1 MSELIA
7 AGPPLRRRG
16 LSPRATVILTA
27 STAALGGLLFGYDT
41 SVISGAMLFFQHTFH
56 LTTVQLEWAVSAV
69 LLGAMAGSACGG
81 RLTDLWG
88 RRPVL
93 LGTGVAFG
101 VFSVWT
107 GLSTGLAT
115 FVIARFFVGCCIGV
129 ASLVTPLYISEM
141 SPANIRGALVS
152 LNQLAITVGIG
163 VAYIV
168 DYALAGAKD
177 WRMMF
182 ITAVIPAAVLVVGMV
197 FLPESPRWLAKGGRP
212 AEALANFRR
221 LGREQEAQAELA
233 DVERV
238 LREETG
244 KFWDLFRP
252 GFRTAVW
259 IGIGLAILQQITGI
273 NTIIYY
279 APDILT
285 HAGYNSAKA
294 AILAT
299 AIIGIVNILTTVLA
313 IFLVDRVGRKP
324 LLIIGSAGMAASLFY
339 VGYAFA
345 RHLTGL
351 GVFIGVVVYIIF
363 FAVSLGPVV
372 WLMIAEIYPTKIRG
386 AAMSLATCCEWGANF
401 VVAVT
406 FLSLLKAAG
415 AADTFWIFAA
425 LSILGLLFC
434 WLVIPETKSKS
445 LEQIEEDF
453 RRLGRRGARRSGVGF

>member
-1 MSELIA
+1 MSELITT
-7 AGPPLRRRG
+7 GPPAHHG
-16 LSPRATVILTA
+16 ALSPRATVILTA
-27 STAALGGLLFGYDT
+27 SIAALGGLLFGYDT
-41 SVISGAMLFFQHTFH
+41 SVISGAMLFFSHTFH

-69 LLGAMAGSACGG
+69 LLGAMAGSALGG

-88 RRPVL
+88 RRWVL
-93 LGTGVAFG
+93 LATGAGFG
-101 VFSVWT
+101 VFSLWT

-115 FVIARFFVGCCIGV
+115 FVAARFLVGCCIGV

-141 SPANIRGALVS
+141 APAKIRGGLVS

-163 VAYIV
+163 IAYIV
-168 DYALAGAKD
+168 DYSLAGSKD

-182 ITAVIPAAVLVVGMV
+182 ISAVIPAVLLVVGMM
-197 FLPESPRWLAKGGRP
+197 FLPESPRWLAKGGRLR
-212 AEALANFRR
+212 EALANFQR
-221 LGREQEAQAELA
+221 LGREQEAQTELA

-244 KFWDLFRP
+244 KFWDLFKP
-252 GFRTAVW
+252 GVRMAVW

-285 HAGYNSAKA
+285 RAGYASAKA

-299 AIIGIVNILTTVLA
+299 AIIGVVNILTTVLA
-313 IFLVDRVGRKP
+313 IFLVDWVGRKP
-324 LLIIGSAGMAASLFY
+324 LLIVGSAGMAASLAF
-339 VGYAFA
+339 VGYSFSQQAK
-345 RHLTGL
+345 GV
-351 GVFIGVVVYIIF
+351 GVFVGVLVYIFF

-386 AAMSLATCCEWGANF
+386 SAMSLATFFNWLANF
-401 VVAVT
+401 VVAVS

-415 AADTFWIFAA
+415 TVHTFWIFAG
-425 LSILGLLFC
+425 LSILCLLFC
-434 WLVIPETKSKS
+434 WLVIPETKGKS
-445 LEQIEEDF
+445 LEAIEESF
-453 RRLGRRGARRSGVGF
+453 RRLGRGTKSPA

>member
-1 MSELIA
+1 MPESELTT
-7 AGPPLRRRG
+7 AGPPPARRGG
-16 LSPRATVILTA
+16 LSPQATVILTA
-27 STAALGGLLFGYDT
+27 SIAALGGLLFGYDT

-56 LTTVQLEWAVSAV
+56 LTDVQLEWAVSAV
-69 LLGAMAGSACGG
+69 LLGAMAGSALGG

-93 LGTGVAFG
+93 MATGVGFG
-101 VFSVWT
+101 IFSVWT
-107 GLSTGLAT
+107 GLSTGLPT
-115 FVIARFFVGCCIGV
+115 FVIARFLVGCCIGV

-141 SPANIRGALVS
+141 APAKIRGGLVS

-163 VAYIV
+163 VAYVV

-182 ITAVIPAAVLVVGMV
+182 ASAVVPAVVLVVGMI
-197 FLPESPRWLAKGGRP
+197 FLPESPRWLAKVGRL
-212 AEALANFRR
+212 AEALTNFRR
-221 LGREQEAQAELA
+221 LGREQEAQIELA

-238 LREETG
+238 LHEETG
-244 KFWDLFRP
+244 RFWDLFKP

-285 HAGYNSAKA
+285 RAGYSSAKA

-299 AIIGIVNILTTVLA
+299 VTIGIVNILTTVLA

-324 LLIIGSAGMAASLFY
+324 LLLVGTAGMAASLAFI
-339 VGYAFA
+339 GYSFA
-345 RHLTGL
+345 QQAKGV
-351 GVFIGVVVYIIF
+351 GVFIGVLVYIFF

-386 AAMSLATCCEWGANF
+386 VGMSVATFVEWGANF

-406 FLSLLKAAG
+406 FLSLLNWAG
-415 AADTFWIFAA
+415 AVHTFWLFAV
-425 LSILGLLFC
+425 LSVLGLIFC
-434 WLVIPETKSKS
+434 WLVIPETKGKS

-453 RRLGRRGARRSGVGF
+453 RRLGRRRGARA

>member
-7 AGPPLRRRG
+7 TGPPARHGG
-16 LSPRATVILTA
+16 LSPRAAVILTA
-27 STAALGGLLFGYDT
+27 SIAALGGLLFGYDT
-41 SVISGAMLFFQHTFH
+41 SVISGAMLFFQHTFR
-56 LTTVQLEWAVSAV
+56 LTDVQLEWAVSAV
-69 LLGAMAGSACGG
+69 LLGAMAGAGTGG
-81 RLTDLWG
+81 RLSDLWG

-93 LGTGVAFG
+93 LATGIGFG

-141 SPANIRGALVS
+141 SPAKIRGALVS

-168 DYALAGAKD
+168 DYALSGAKD
-177 WRMMF
+177 WRLMF
-182 ITAVIPAAVLVVGMV
+182 ISAVIPALVLVVGMI
-197 FLPESPRWLAKGGRP
+197 FLPESPRWLAKSGRRD
-212 AEALANFRR
+212 EALANFRR

-244 KFWDLFRP
+244 KFRDLFRP

-259 IGIGLAILQQITGI
+259 IGIGLAVLQQITGI

-285 HAGYNSAKA
+285 HAGYSSDKA

-313 IFLVDRVGRKP
+313 IVLVDRVGRKP
-324 LLIIGSAGMAASLFY
+324 LLIVGTAGMAASLGY
-339 VGYAFA
+339 IGYAFA
-345 RHLTGL
+345 NHIMGT
-351 GVFIGVVVYIIF
+351 GVFIGVVIYIIF

-386 AAMSLATCCEWGANF
+386 AAMSLATFCEWGANF

-406 FLSLLKAAG
+406 FLSLLNTLGTAN
-415 AADTFWIFAA
+415 TFWIFAV

-434 WLVIPETKSKS
+434 WLIIPETKGKS
-445 LEQIEEDF
+445 LETIEEDF
-453 RRLGRRGARRSGVGF
+453 RRLGLGRGARS